1 MTTQTSNFVQSH
13 ASDAVHE
20 VLLRL
25 PMVLQIIPVSRATWY
40 AGIAAGRYPRPVKIG
55 LRSVAWRK
63 SEIDALL
70 QSFL

>member
-13 ASDAVHE
+13 ASDTVHE